1 MIRCFYPLS
10 RLYSSSSRIFCKIR
24 CRRWLTAD
32 CVMPYR
38 RAGAAGAA
46 RENRK
51 KTKRNLKTHL
61 LRFPVLLGL
70 LFDSANVSLFSCHF
84 VTPKSASVASLAKL
98 SFLSLLLPHTLF
110 GGKSFSD
117 SLPGRGITAAAFP
130 KILDRLI
137 PSATSRYCTDRRV
150 SFRLRSCTHGLSHN
164 RSCLF

>member
-32 CVMPYR
+32 CVMPQR
-38 RAGAAGAA
+38 RASSACVA

-51 KTKRNLKTHL
+51 KTKRNLKAHFL
-61 LRFPVLLGL
+61 HFPVLLGL

-98 SFLSLLLPHTLF
+98 SFLSLLLPHTLL
-110 GGKSFSD
+110 GRKSFSD
-117 SLPGRGITAAAFP
+117 FLPGCGITAAALF

-137 PSATSRYCTDRRV
+137 PFATSRCCTDRRF
-150 SFRLRSCTHGLSHN
+150 SFRLRSYTHGLSHN

>member
-38 RAGAAGAA
+38 RASSAGAA

-70 LFDSANVSLFSCHF
+70 LYDSANVSLFSCHF

-137 PSATSRYCTDRRV
+137 LSASLHCCTDRRF
-150 SFRLRSCTHGLSHN
+150 SFR
-164 RSCLF
+164 

>member
-38 RAGAAGAA
+38 RASSAGAA

-70 LFDSANVSLFSCHF
+70 LYDSANVSLFSCHF

-98 SFLSLLLPHTLF
+98 SFLSLLLPHTLL
-110 GGKSFSD
+110 GRKSFSD
-117 SLPGRGITAAAFP
+117 SLPGRGITAAALF
-130 KILDRLI
+130 KMLVRLI
-137 PSATSRYCTDRRV
+137 LSASLRCCTVHRF
-150 SFRLRSCTHGLSHN
+150 SFRLRSYTRGLSHN

>member
-32 CVMPYR
+32 CVMPQR
-38 RAGAAGAA
+38 RSSSACVA

-51 KTKRNLKTHL
+51 KTKLNLKAHFL
-61 LRFPVLLGL
+61 HFPVLLGL

-98 SFLSLLLPHTLF
+98 SFLSLLLPHTLL
-110 GGKSFSD
+110 GRKSFSD
-117 SLPGRGITAAAFP
+117 FLPGCGITAAALF
-130 KILDRLI
+130 KMLVRLI
-137 PSATSRYCTDRRV
+137 LSASLRCCTDRRV
-150 SFRLRSCTHGLSHN
+150 SFRLRSYTHGLSHN

>member
-70 LFDSANVSLFSCHF
+70 LYDSANVSLFSCHF
-84 VTPKSASVASLAKL
+84 LTPKSASVASLAKL
-98 SFLSLLLPHTLF
+98 SFLSLLLPRTLL
-110 GGKSFSD
+110 GRKSFSYF
-117 SLPGRGITAAAFP
+117 LPSCGITAAAFP

-137 PSATSRYCTDRRV
+137 PSATSRCCTDRRV

>member
-10 RLYSSSSRIFCKIR
+10 RLYSSFSRIFCKIR

-70 LFDSANVSLFSCHF
+70 LYDSANVSLFSCHF

-98 SFLSLLLPHTLF
+98 SFLSLLLPHTLL
-110 GGKSFSD
+110 GRKSFSD
-117 SLPGRGITAAAFP
+117 FLPGRGITAAALF
-130 KILDRLI
+130 KMLVRLI
-137 PSATSRYCTDRRV
+137 LSASLPCCTDRRF

>member
-38 RAGAAGAA
+38 RASSAGAA

-70 LFDSANVSLFSCHF
+70 LYDSANVSLFSCHF

-98 SFLSLLLPHTLF
+98 SFLSLLLPHTLL
-110 GGKSFSD
+110 GRKSFSD
-117 SLPGRGITAAAFP
+117 FLPGCGITAAALP

-137 PSATSRYCTDRRV
+137 PSATSRCCTDHRV

>member
-98 SFLSLLLPHTLF
+98 SFLSLLLPHTLL
-110 GGKSFSD
+110 GRKSFSD
-117 SLPGRGITAAAFP
+117 FLPDRGITAAALF
-130 KILDRLI
+130 KMLVRLI
-137 PSATSRYCTDRRV
+137 LSASLPCCTDRRF

>member
-70 LFDSANVSLFSCHF
+70 LYDSANVSLFSCSYL
-84 VTPKSASVASLAKL
+84 TPKSASVAPLAKL
-98 SFLSLLLPHTLF
+98 SFLSSLLPHTLL
-110 GGKSFSD
+110 G
-117 SLPGRGITAAAFP
+117 AFP
-130 KILDRLI
+130 YFLI
-137 PSATSRYCTDRRV
+137 CENPSGV
-150 SFRLRSCTHGLSHN
+150 FPMSFRVLHTSYFKKEIVAILPLSMFWLHTYTA
-164 RSCLF
+164 